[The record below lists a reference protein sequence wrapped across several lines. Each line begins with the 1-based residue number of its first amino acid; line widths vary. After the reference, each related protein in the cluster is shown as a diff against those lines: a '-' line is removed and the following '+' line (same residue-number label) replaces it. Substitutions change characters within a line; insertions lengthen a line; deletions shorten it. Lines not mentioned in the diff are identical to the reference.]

1 VDRKHGPS
9 RAPRLPGLCGRTLRL
24 VDIENMVGSC
34 QLSLGDV
41 ARARVRINAAIAPRA
56 QDHTVIAASHYNAPA
71 AYFGWT
77 DPVRRL
83 ARSGKDGA
91 DLALLEVI
99 ADVSWVAARYDR
111 VVVASGDHAFAP
123 AVAELKG
130 AGVEVIVI
138 RPDTGFSARMRL
150 AAGPDVVALGSSL
163 PAKVINLFPSSKD
176 AA

>member
-1 VDRKHGPS
+1 MDRKHGPL
-9 RAPRLPGLCGRTLRL
+9 RPPRFGGLRGRTLRL

-41 ARARVRINAAIAPRA
+41 ARARVRINAAVAPGTD
-56 QDHTVIAASHYNAPA
+56 DHTVIAASHYNAPA
-71 AYFGWT
+71 AYFGWAG
-77 DPVRRL
+77 PVRRL
-83 ARSGKDGA
+83 ARSGQDGA
-91 DLALLEVI
+91 DLALLEVV
-99 ADVSWVAARYDR
+99 ADVGWVAARYER

-150 AAGPDVVALGSSL
+150 AAGPDVVPLGSSL
-163 PAKVINLFPSSKD
+163 PANVINLFPSSKE